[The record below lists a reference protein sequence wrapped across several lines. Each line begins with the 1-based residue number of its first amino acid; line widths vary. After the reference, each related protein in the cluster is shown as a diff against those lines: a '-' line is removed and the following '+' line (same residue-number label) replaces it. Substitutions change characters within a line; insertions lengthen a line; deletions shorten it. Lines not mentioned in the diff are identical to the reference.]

1 MRIKSTRQESID
13 RGVREAVTK
22 AIQRQNRTSRAGS
35 FRAALSAAFAY
46 LAAIRQLAHN
56 LFALGLALR
65 LTKWACMH
73 TAGSVLLP
81 ICQQPPIG
89 IRFARRLG
97 IDTSP
102 RVEFERVNLK
112 SKERHHG

>member
-56 LFALGLALR
+56 LFALDLALR

-73 TAGSVLLP
+73 TVGSVLLP
-81 ICQQPPIG
+81 ICQQPPVG
-89 IRFARRLG
+89 IRFARKTLQRHPPTG
-97 IDTSP
+97 RGARD
-102 RVEFERVNLK
+102 NQK
-112 SKERHHG
+112 SKNG